1 MWKLCLVSLCSM
13 SDSSSGSS
21 DSDTGFKRY
30 QRNKWKD
37 DMDSIQPINQN
48 AGNITDRYDKRDV
61 RRCAT

>member
-1 MWKLCLVSLCSM
+1 M